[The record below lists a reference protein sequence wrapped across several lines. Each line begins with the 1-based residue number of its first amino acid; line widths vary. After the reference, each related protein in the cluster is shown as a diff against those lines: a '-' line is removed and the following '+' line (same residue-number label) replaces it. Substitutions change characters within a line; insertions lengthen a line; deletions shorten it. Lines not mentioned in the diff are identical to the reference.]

1 MHEETQRQQMRVT
14 LVLILVKPPLFAV
27 ETKPGWVKASYLKMK
42 YMCGICD

>member
-27 ETKPGWVKASYLKMK
+27 ETKPGWVRSVLFKNEIYVRYL
-42 YMCGICD
+42 